1 MREADYGRT
10 RQLHLEDTVDG
21 DVLRRRSG
29 AENIIPND
37 TRSLAWVEA
46 IMRKFKGRVE
56 GIALTVPVSTG
67 SCVDLTTQFATSDIT
82 VDAIN
87 DAMRQAAREM
97 PGIIEVTDDP
107 VVSSDV
113 QGNRHSMV
121 FDTQA
126 TMKSQGRMVKT
137 ISWYDNGWGHAA
149 RVLDIIK
156 AYARLNGNGGA
167 A

>member
-1 MREADYGRT
+1 MNPGSPKYCGLEIVGGR
-10 RQLHLEDTVDG
+10 HLPKAWQNNILTNDFRGNRVCRYVISED
-21 DVLRRRSG
+21 G
-29 AENIIPND
+29 AG
-37 TRSLAWVEA
+37 
-46 IMRKFKGRVE
+46 F
-56 GIALTVPVSTG
+56 
-67 SCVDLTTQFATSDIT
+67 
-82 VDAIN
+82 
-87 DAMRQAAREM
+87 AARQM
-97 PGIIEVTDDP
+97 PDIIEVTDDP